1 MRHALQT
8 NGTLVTEEW
17 ARFFADHGFLVGVSI
32 DGPAPL
38 HDAYRLNRGGRGTH
52 AMVVRGWEE
61 LARAGVEAN
70 ILCTV
75 NAANEAHGARVYRYF
90 RDELGARYLQF
101 IPIVERVRAADLAQ
115 AERGWRSGT
124 SALLYRQDG
133 DCVTSRST
141 SPSGYGRFLCEVF
154 DEWVRS
160 DVGEVFI
167 QDVDSTLAALFG
179 QCYSP
184 DFSRMIV
191 ANNDGENEK
200 VAVVSTDGTLTVL
213 NDAIPTPSGHTPVS
227 NHFAQFGPDGAI
239 YVAHID
245 KDAASDRV
253 GTIYRFPSETE
264 APEAV
269 PTDFTVENYA
279 RFQVMPDLS
288 IKRTKT
294 AMWVANEAGVG
305 CFGADA
311 VTPDGTCLTID
322 QGTIYSKPGT
332 PLAQTTPEDQT
343 RLVSNWTTVSLPG
356 LESTHTIEGWLA
368 VSPDGTQM
376 ALYASPK
383 DPYSDLSLPI
393 FVAPVAGGDATQ
405 VTTTTEDVPGVVR
418 ISGEGLQALAAP
430 RHGDDAPP
438 SLRQQAGGRLPDSGG
453 GSSDDDATRIAHGP
467 TVISPGTHRRAR
479 PGTLC
484 WCLSRWAGRRPC
496 GSARSGGRRSR
507 PWPCAAA
514 TDTSPCR
521 RPPARR

>member
-1 MRHALQT
+1 MSIK
-8 NGTLVTEEW
+8 TLPT
-17 ARFFADHGFLVGVSI
+17 
-32 DGPAPL
+32 
-38 HDAYRLNRGGRGTH
+38 
-52 AMVVRGWEE
+52 
-61 LARAGVEAN
+61 
-70 ILCTV
+70 ILCATATALALTACGSASTPSTPTASAEASSATATDPATAPMSGIIFAASDDGIDTTV
-75 NAANEAHGARVYRYF
+75 TT
-90 RDELGARYLQF
+90 
-101 IPIVERVRAADLAQ
+101 VRAIDPQ
-115 AERGWRSGT
+115 SGT
-124 SALLYRQDG
+124 ITATRTFTFPSEYLSA
-133 DCVTSRST
+133 
-141 SPSGYGRFLCEVF
+141 PGYMCEYM
-154 DEWVRS
+154 
-160 DVGEVFI
+160 
-167 QDVDSTLAALFG
+167 

-288 IKRTKT
+288 IQRTKT
-294 AMWVANEAGVG
+294 AVWVANEAGVG

-343 RLVSNWTTVSLPG
+343 LLVSKWTKVSLPN

-383 DPYSDLSLPI
+383 DTYSDLSLHI
-393 FVAPVAGGDATQ
+393 FVAPVTGGDATQ
-405 VTTTTEDVPGVVR
+405 VTTTTDDVPGVVS
-418 ISGEGLQALAAP
+418 ILGWTQ
-430 RHGDDAPP
+430 
-438 SLRQQAGGRLPDSGG
+438 
-453 GSSDDDATRIAHGP
+453 
-467 TVISPGTHRRAR
+467 
-479 PGTLC
+479 
-484 WCLSRWAGRRPC
+484 
-496 GSARSGGRRSR
+496 
-507 PWPCAAA
+507 
-514 TDTSPCR
+514 
-521 RPPARR
+521 

>member
-1 MRHALQT
+1 M
-8 NGTLVTEEW
+8 
-17 ARFFADHGFLVGVSI
+17 
-32 DGPAPL
+32 
-38 HDAYRLNRGGRGTH
+38 
-52 AMVVRGWEE
+52 
-61 LARAGVEAN
+61 
-70 ILCTV
+70 
-75 NAANEAHGARVYRYF
+75 
-90 RDELGARYLQF
+90 
-101 IPIVERVRAADLAQ
+101 
-115 AERGWRSGT
+115 
-124 SALLYRQDG
+124 
-133 DCVTSRST
+133 
-141 SPSGYGRFLCEVF
+141 
-154 DEWVRS
+154 
-160 DVGEVFI
+160 
-167 QDVDSTLAALFG
+167 

-253 GTIYRFPSETE
+253 GTIYRFLSETE

-288 IKRTKT
+288 IQRTKT

-332 PLAQTTPEDQT
+332 PLAQTTPADQT

-376 ALYASPK
+376 VLYASPK
-383 DPYSDLSLPI
+383 DPYSDLSLPL

-418 ISGEGLQALAAP
+418 VLGW
-430 RHGDDAPP
+430 
-438 SLRQQAGGRLPDSGG
+438 
-453 GSSDDDATRIAHGP
+453 TK
-467 TVISPGTHRRAR
+467 
-479 PGTLC
+479 
-484 WCLSRWAGRRPC
+484 
-496 GSARSGGRRSR
+496 
-507 PWPCAAA
+507 
-514 TDTSPCR
+514 
-521 RPPARR
+521 

>member
-1 MRHALQT
+1 MTTKTYTTFILAATCVL
-8 NGTLVTEEW
+8 
-17 ARFFADHGFLVGVSI
+17 AVGACAHSSLPSTTGAPS
-32 DGPAPL
+32 DTSSSGPAASQDPATAPMSGIIFAAA
-38 HDAYRLNRGGRGTH
+38 DDGIDT
-52 AMVVRGWEE
+52 
-61 LARAGVEAN
+61 
-70 ILCTV
+70 TV
-75 NAANEAHGARVYRYF
+75 TT
-90 RDELGARYLQF
+90 
-101 IPIVERVRAADLAQ
+101 VRAIDPQ
-115 AERGWRSGT
+115 SGT
-124 SALLYRQDG
+124 ITATRTFTFPSEYLSA
-133 DCVTSRST
+133 
-141 SPSGYGRFLCEVF
+141 PGYMCEYM
-154 DEWVRS
+154 
-160 DVGEVFI
+160 
-167 QDVDSTLAALFG
+167 

-213 NDAIPTPSGHTPVS
+213 NDAIPTPNGHTPVS

-288 IKRTKT
+288 IHRTKT
-294 AMWVANEAGVG
+294 AVWVANEAGVG

-311 VTPDGTCLTID
+311 VTPGGTCLTID

-343 RLVSNWTTVSLPG
+343 LLVSKWTKVSLPN

-383 DPYSDLSLPI
+383 DTYSDLSLHI
-393 FVAPVAGGDATQ
+393 FVAPVTGGDATQ
-405 VTTTTEDVPGVVR
+405 VTTTTDDVPGVVS
-418 ISGEGLQALAAP
+418 ILGWTQ
-430 RHGDDAPP
+430 
-438 SLRQQAGGRLPDSGG
+438 
-453 GSSDDDATRIAHGP
+453 
-467 TVISPGTHRRAR
+467 
-479 PGTLC
+479 
-484 WCLSRWAGRRPC
+484 
-496 GSARSGGRRSR
+496 
-507 PWPCAAA
+507 
-514 TDTSPCR
+514 
-521 RPPARR
+521 